1 MTGPLLP
8 ERLEELMAG
17 YVLGNL
23 TPEEA
28 EEFRQLLTEHPELA
42 EEVHRL
48 QEVLEVLPY
57 ALPEVAP
64 PLHLRSAILES
75 ASVDS
80 IPTPSLEASGNP
92 KPVPWRRLKGSPL
105 VWSRVMAGAAAL
117 LALAFGLD
125 NYRLRQEVT
134 TTQAQVARQKDV
146 IAMLQ
151 QPNTY
156 LVSLKGKDKT
166 AAASGS
172 LVMRPGEPQAVLIL
186 RNLPVLPKG
195 QLYQLWSVVNDE
207 KIPLEQFNTS
217 NHGTAFVKLS
227 IPSKST
233 GNPLVVTVEASGI
246 ARSPG
251 GPMVMSSNF

>member
-92 KPVPWRRLKGSPL
+92 KPVP
-105 VWSRVMAGAAAL
+105 
-117 LALAFGLD
+117 
-125 NYRLRQEVT
+125 
-134 TTQAQVARQKDV
+134 
-146 IAMLQ
+146 
-151 QPNTY
+151 
-156 LVSLKGKDKT
+156 
-166 AAASGS
+166 
-172 LVMRPGEPQAVLIL
+172 
-186 RNLPVLPKG
+186 
-195 QLYQLWSVVNDE
+195 
-207 KIPLEQFNTS
+207 
-217 NHGTAFVKLS
+217 
-227 IPSKST
+227 
-233 GNPLVVTVEASGI
+233 
-246 ARSPG
+246 
-251 GPMVMSSNF
+251 